1 MNSVST
7 DYTLFLKFFNA
18 YSRSGFKNISPADPL
33 MLDLEEMMEKNNQFF
48 YVADLLQIQ
57 ILYTSKRSLDMMGV
71 DPEVL
76 NPYHFFQATHPDDL
90 SRLSLGRAQLFKMA
104 NDLF

>member
-33 MLDLEEMMEKNNQFF
+33 MLDLEEMMEKN
-48 YVADLLQIQ
+48 
-57 ILYTSKRSLDMMGV
+57 
-71 DPEVL
+71 
-76 NPYHFFQATHPDDL
+76 FQ
-90 SRLSLGRAQLFKMA
+90 
-104 NDLF
+104 